1 MLSNCGA
8 GEDPWESL
16 DSKEIRP
23 VNPKGNQPWIFIG
36 KTAEAEAEATI
47 IWLPVA
53 KNWLVGKDLD
63 TGKDWRWEEK
73 GVTEDKMVGLYHWFR
88 GHEFEKLQ
96 EIVKDREAWCAAV
109 HGVSLKKLDRTEWL
123 NDKKERKG
131 IMGTNEI
138 TDIHV
143 ILVSHIHNCMP
154 SPQNT
159 HTQNKSY
166 PQHCN

>member
-47 IWLPVA
+47 LWLPVA

-88 GHEFEKLQ
+88 GHEFEKTPGDSEGQ
-96 EIVKDREAWCAAV
+96 
-109 HGVSLKKLDRTEWL
+109 GSLMCCSPWGQSQKVGQNWVTEWQ
-123 NDKKERKG
+123 KG
-131 IMGTNEI
+131 EKGHYGDQWNNRYPCDLGI
-138 TDIHV
+138 
-143 ILVSHIHNCMP
+143 
-154 SPQNT
+154 
-159 HTQNKSY
+159 SY
-166 PQHCN
+166 T